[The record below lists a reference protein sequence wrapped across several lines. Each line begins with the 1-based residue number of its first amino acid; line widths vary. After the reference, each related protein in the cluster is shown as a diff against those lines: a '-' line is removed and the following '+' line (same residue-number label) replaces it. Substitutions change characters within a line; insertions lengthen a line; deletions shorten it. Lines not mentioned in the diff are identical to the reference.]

1 MRRRDFIAGFGSATA
16 WPLVAPA
23 QQAAIPVV
31 GFLSG
36 RGSEESAQPKAAFLR
51 ALAENGYVVGRNVAL
66 EYRWAEGRHDR
77 LPSMAAEL
85 VARDV
90 SVLVAVGGDHSVLAA
105 KAATSVIPIV
115 FNIGSDPLK
124 LELVASENRPGANV
138 TGVTMITATLEPKRL
153 GLLHEL
159 LPQATRIA
167 ALLNP
172 ENPPSERQLN
182 DIREAARA
190 LRLELHIL
198 RASTGPEIEKAFQ
211 SVAQLDVPALAVA
224 SDPFFLLRRDR
235 IVALAAHHKVPAMY
249 QFREY
254 TVAGGLMSYGTS
266 LAQSYRQ
273 VAVYTSQVLKG
284 AKPSDLPVVRASKFE
299 FVINLK
305 TAKALG
311 IGFSDNLLSLA
322 DEVIE

>member
-1 MRRRDFIAGFGSATA
+1 
-16 WPLVAPA
+16 
-23 QQAAIPVV
+23 
-31 GFLSG
+31 
-36 RGSEESAQPKAAFLR
+36 
-51 ALAENGYVVGRNVAL
+51 
-66 EYRWAEGRHDR
+66 
-77 LPSMAAEL
+77 MAAEL

-90 SVLVAVGGDHSVLAA
+90 NVLVAVGGDHSVLAA
-105 KAATSVIPIV
+105 KAATLVIPIV